1 MQGHSPD
8 PGQSSFLPADLR
20 TLLDPG
26 QPLFRLG
33 NRIPWAH
40 IEAFL
45 ADRYGRRGRPAKA
58 IRLMVGLLILKHVE
72 NLSDEVVV
80 ERWRQNPYYQY
91 FCGETVFR
99 WDFPCH
105 PTDLVLFRKRI
116 GVEGVEEI
124 LKVSVIM
131 QGPEASRSEAVI
143 LDTTAQ
149 EKNIQAPHDSKLY
162 RRVAETMVRIAKREG
177 LALSRTYAREIK
189 DLLRN
194 LRTRNYPR
202 ARKKARKATKRM
214 KIIAGRIY
222 REFLRISSPTQRESQ
237 ADLLAAANRILTQKP
252 KDSGKCYSL
261 HEPQC
266 YAMARGKDHQMWEF
280 GTKVSVAVN
289 GHGVVVGAMNLARN
303 QYDGHT
309 VDDALEQVERITD
322 GHVASVVGD
331 LGYRNATVTGETRM
345 VTPAD
350 LSSSDWTVRHFAKV
364 MCRWRT
370 KVEPVIG
377 HLKQDHRLGR
387 NFLKGWF
394 GDEVNVLLAAAAFNF
409 RKLIRKLCALWQMAV
424 MWLAEWRDPRIDMP
438 IQGLRAA

>member
-8 PGQSSFLPADLR
+8 PGQSSFLPAELR
-20 TLLDPG
+20 TLLDPR
-26 QPLFRLG
+26 QPLFKLG

-40 IEAFL
+40 LEAFL
-45 ADRYGRRGRPAKA
+45 ASCYGRRGRRAKA

-80 ERWRQNPYYQY
+80 ERWRQNPYYQH
-91 FCGETVFR
+91 FCGETIFR
-99 WDFPCH
+99 WEMPCH

-116 GVEGVEEI
+116 GVDGVEEI
-124 LKVSVIM
+124 LKVSVLM
-131 QGPEASRSEAVI
+131 QGPEASQAGAVI

-162 RRVAETMVRIAKREG
+162 RRVAETMVRVAKREG
-177 LALSRTYAREIK
+177 LALSRTYVREIK

-194 LRTRNYPR
+194 LKTRNYPR

-222 REFLRISSPTQRESQ
+222 REFLRISSPTQREAH
-237 ADLLAAANRILTQKP
+237 ADLLVAAKRILTQKR

-266 YAMARGKDHQMWEF
+266 YAMARGKDHKMWEF
-280 GTKVSVAVN
+280 GTKVSIAVN

-309 VDDALEQVERITD
+309 VDDALEQVERITG

-350 LSSSDWTVRHFAKV
+350 LHSKDWTVRHFAKV

-394 GDEVNVLLAAAAFNF
+394 GDEINVLLAAAAFNF
-409 RKLIRKLCALWQMAV
+409 RRLIRKLCAFWQSAVGWLVAV
-424 MWLAEWRDPRIDMP
+424 MGRVVSAPEPRL
-438 IQGLRAA
+438 QAA